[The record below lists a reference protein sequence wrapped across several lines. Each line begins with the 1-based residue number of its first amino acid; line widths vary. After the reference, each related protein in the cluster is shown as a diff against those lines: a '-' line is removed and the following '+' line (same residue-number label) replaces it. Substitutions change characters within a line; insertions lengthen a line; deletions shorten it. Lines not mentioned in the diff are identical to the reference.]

1 MIDSKR
7 EIRCA
12 IYTRKSTDEGLDQ
25 EFNSLDAQRES
36 AEAYI
41 TSQKNEGWVC
51 LPTHY
56 NDGGFTGGNMDRPAL
71 KRLVDDIEA
80 GKIDCVIVYK
90 VDRLSRSLLDFTR
103 IMETFDRHGVTFV
116 SVTQAFNTT
125 NSMGRLTLNILLSF
139 AQFEREIISERT
151 RDKMAAARRKGKYV
165 GGTPILG
172 YDVDRAAKRMVVNHR
187 EAGIVRQVFEMYLE
201 RQSLLATVSDL
212 DRRDIV
218 TKKWTTKAGKPKGG
232 RVFNKNTLYGLLTNV
247 AYIGK
252 VKYKDEI
259 HDGQHEAIVD
269 DEIFEQVQRM
279 LKLNYRTGGSDSRN
293 KFGALL
299 KGKLSCVPCG
309 CAMIPTHTTKGN
321 RRYRYYVCT
330 NAQKRGW
337 TNCPSPS
344 IPAEEIERFVIDQ
357 IREIAQEPKL
367 IGATLDEAQR
377 LIDAQLSGI
386 LDERKG
392 IESDLQSANVELQ
405 SLITQPREPGI
416 TTRQADLID
425 RVRLYEQRLAELR
438 DEEYRVRGDEIT
450 EDEVATA
457 LQQFDPVWEVL
468 SPREQTQLIDLL
480 VEKVEYH
487 SETDSVAVTL
497 RPTGF
502 RTLNDQA
509 ELEGECG
516 MNGLRVE
523 AKMHFKRKRKGR
535 KTITQGDAPATPPG
549 RMPRVTKLMALA
561 IRFEQLIRD
570 GVVADQAELAR
581 LGHVTRARMTQ
592 IMNLLHLA
600 PDIQEAILFL
610 PRVEFGRDPITE
622 RELRSL
628 VASPDWRKQR
638 KLWES
643 VSGQ

>member
-1 MIDSKR
+1 MIDKQK

-56 NDGGFTGGNMDRPAL
+56 DDGGFTGGNMDRPAL

-172 YDVDRAAKRMVVNHR
+172 YDVDRGAKRLIVNNR
-187 EAGIVRQVFEMYLE
+187 EAALVRQIFELYLE
-201 RQSLLATVSDL
+201 RQSLLATVSEL
-212 DRRDIV
+212 DNRDIV
-218 TKKWTTKAGKPKGG
+218 TKKWTTKAGKSKGG
-232 RVFNKNTLYGLLTNV
+232 RLFNKNSLYGLLTNV

-259 HDGQHEAIVD
+259 HDGQHEAIIDV
-269 DEIFEQVQRM
+269 EIFEQVQRT
-279 LKLNYRTGGSDSRN
+279 LKLNYRTGGSESRN

-299 KGKLSCVPCG
+299 KGKLSCIPCG

-337 TNCPSPS
+337 ANCPSPS

-367 IGATLDEAQR
+367 IRATLVETQK
-377 LIDAQLSGI
+377 LIDAQTLEV
-386 LDERKG
+386 LNERKG

-405 SLITQPREPGI
+405 SLVTQPREPGI
-416 TTRQADLID
+416 TARQADLID
-425 RVRLYEQRLAELR
+425 RVRVCEQRLGELR
-438 DEEYRVRGDEIT
+438 DEDYQLRGDEIT
-450 EDEVATA
+450 EEEVATS
-457 LQQFDPVWEVL
+457 LQEFDPVWEAL
-468 SPREQTQLIDLL
+468 SPREQAQLIDLL
-480 VEKVEYH
+480 VERVEYNG
-487 SETDSVAVTL
+487 ETESVAVTL

-502 RTLNDQA
+502 RNLNDA
-509 ELEGECG
+509 SVLEE
-516 MNGLRVE
+516 
-523 AKMHFKRKRKGR
+523 F
-535 KTITQGDAPATPPG
+535 
-549 RMPRVTKLMALA
+549 
-561 IRFEQLIRD
+561 
-570 GVVADQAELAR
+570 VA
-581 LGHVTRARMTQ
+581 
-592 IMNLLHLA
+592 
-600 PDIQEAILFL
+600 
-610 PRVEFGRDPITE
+610 
-622 RELRSL
+622 
-628 VASPDWRKQR
+628 
-638 KLWES
+638 
-643 VSGQ
+643 